1 MANNDGDGDELRQQH
16 LSFSRNALFVSNW
29 HKIFIRL
36 ALFVVESAS

>member
-16 LSFSRNALFVSNW
+16 LSFSRNTLFVSNW
-29 HKIFIRL
+29 HKIFIFL